1 MRNST
6 CVVCRRRYDQAAP
19 VDGPGR
25 DSLYCSRTCMNLR
38 DRALRTAEIELARGT
53 TPKGD
58 DIRPALDR
66 AETLLGAWLS
76 HDHGGHLTLR
86 EDLVYRHWAGH
97 RPGRRHV
104 TPDPR
109 AVRALL
115 GRVAD
120 LRQLAAQHE
129 REQRRKCDEQRKAA
143 RAQRDRETQRQAT
156 RADEAWR
163 EALLAEGSTP

>member
-1 MRNST
+1 M
-6 CVVCRRRYDQAAP
+6 VCRSRYDQAAP
-19 VDGPGR
+19 IDGPGR

-76 HDHGGHLTLR
+76 HDHRGHLTLR

-129 REQRRKCDEQRKAA
+129 REQRRQQDEQREAA
-143 RAQRDRETQRQAT
+143 RAKQARETKRQA
-156 RADEAWR
+156 RAADAEWR
-163 EALLAEGSTP
+163 RELLTSGGTST